1 MAKTDSTGSTW
12 RYRWVHRQNERR
24 RREFRSA
31 DRAWRRRDD
40 ELRRLRTLAEG
51 FQGSAAAGAGL
62 PLGLAPD
69 EVVFWVLPAAQLVE
83 VRHATVL
90 PAPDLTVTPAPAPLR
105 PRRPDGVRVSD
116 AGMAVITNRRL
127 VLLGGR
133 GRRDWSYGKMTGLS
147 HDPHAPVTLMQVLD
161 RRRTSGLMLPA
172 DVAADFRFKLTLAF
186 ADAIE
191 QRGAVLD
198 QLDEAIAEHA
208 QLKPFRPQIATPAQ
222 ARPFAFVPGGRRTV
236 AVAAG
241 IALLVPAALLDTDP
255 SDPAGPEVAVAAT
268 PAPGGSAVPPVAPP
282 IALPTTPTKTPP
294 AASKP
299 RRGTAPPS
307 PTPARERLCGA
318 PANPMGYDF
327 CGGERIRRPAAEIC
341 DWFDCA
347 PEFWAGR
354 GYLVQCRDGS
364 VSLTGGR
371 RDTCAEHDGMRR
383 TVWS

>member
-1 MAKTDSTGSTW
+1 MARTDSTGSTW

-31 DRAWRRRDD
+31 DKAWRRRDD
-40 ELRRLRTLAEG
+40 ELRRLRTLAEE
-51 FQGSAAAGAGL
+51 FQGSAEAGAGL
-62 PLGLAPD
+62 PLELAPD

-83 VRHATVL
+83 VRHTTVL
-90 PAPDLTVTPAPAPLR
+90 PAPDLTVAPAAAPPR
-105 PRRPDGVRVSD
+105 PRRPDGVRVAD

-133 GRRDWSYGKMTGLS
+133 GRRDWSYGRMTGLA

-161 RRRTSGLMLPA
+161 RRRTSGLMLPT

-222 ARPFAFVPGGRRTV
+222 ARHFAFVPGGRRTV

-255 SDPAGPEVAVAAT
+255 SDPTGSEVAVAAT
-268 PAPGGSAVPPVAPP
+268 PAPSTAAPPVVLPAAPAKAPP
-282 IALPTTPTKTPP
+282 AL
-294 AASKP
+294 SKP
-299 RRGTAPPS
+299 RRGSTAAT
-307 PTPARERLCGA
+307 PTSAREPRCGA

-327 CGGERIRRPAAEIC
+327 CGGERIRRPAVEVC
-341 DWFDCA
+341 DWFDCV

-354 GYLVQCRDGS
+354 GHLVQCGDGS

-371 RDTCAEHDGMRR
+371 RDACAAHDGVRR
-383 TVWS
+383 TVWR